1 VAWWD
6 SAILAPEAMAEALLD
21 VLRLLHQRLE
31 GSSAVWAL
39 TGSLGMVLQGLPL
52 EPHDIDL
59 QTDPVGAYEIERRL
73 AEWMVRKVAFSETEM
88 IRSHFGQARVGEVK
102 VEIMGGIQKRLP
114 DGSWEDPVEVAPHRR
129 ILDVGGM
136 AVPVLT
142 LEYEYGAYLKLGR
155 DARAD
160 QIRRFLEDA
169 GRR

>member
-1 VAWWD
+1 MAWWD

-73 AEWMVRKVAFSETEM
+73 AVQDV
-88 IRSHFGQARVGEVK
+88 VVVDLVDPLEV
-102 VEIMGGIQKRLP
+102 
-114 DGSWEDPVEVAPHRR
+114 
-129 ILDVGGM
+129 VGGRRPNDH
-136 AVPVLT
+136 V
-142 LEYEYGAYLKLGR
+142 R
-155 DARAD
+155 AR
-160 QIRRFLEDA
+160 RR
-169 GRR
+169 RRR